1 MGATAAEDSILFIAS
16 SVTRLFMQKISNIEV
31 IVAKEANNGTI
42 TNIAQIL
49 NFLATFSENIRQQF

>member
-1 MGATAAEDSILFIAS
+1 
-16 SVTRLFMQKISNIEV
+16 MQKISNIEV

-42 TNIAQIL
+42 TKSAQIF